1 MRRLILLCLSLQT
14 AVYALQQPTL
24 ALITRR
30 RTGRSG
36 ARASV
41 RSGTDA
47 RRLGSVR
54 SSTAGSSEPRPN
66 LARTASAA
74 ALVAGTTVGGGFLG
88 LPAVVKP
95 AGFVPTVFV
104 SIRPVSCNVCRG
116 VAVVVPS
123 FRPSNSL
130 P

>member
-1 MRRLILLCLSLQT
+1 MPRPLLRGLLLCL
-14 AVYALQQPTL
+14 AANALQPPL

-30 RTGRSG
+30 RTARSG

-41 RSGTDA
+41 RSSTDA
-47 RRLGSVR
+47 KGLASAR
-54 SSTAGSSEPRPN
+54 SSGEKRPD

-95 AGFVPTVFV
+95 AGFVPLEAIDVT
-104 SIRPVSCNVCRG
+104 P
-116 VAVVVPS
+116 
-123 FRPSNSL
+123 
-130 P
+130 